1 MADCLFEIINY
12 QQATE
17 LIPVFKHIARYSPS
31 KSVIARANRIL
42 RELSNVRPTEYCAKG
57 YQCAMAGGD
66 IRLLRR
72 AIRNGNKLQEV
83 RMIWGPKEVKDD
95 HT

>member
-1 MADCLFEIINY
+1 MAGYAFEMITY
-12 QQATE
+12 KQAVE
-17 LIPVFKHIARYSPS
+17 LIPIFRHIAKHSPS
-31 KSVIARANRIL
+31 RTVAARANRIL

-83 RMIWGPKEVKDD
+83 HMIWGPKGGAS
-95 HT
+95 